1 MHMDLDHGTGNIGSN
16 IVTLEPF
23 STPVR
28 SETKKVLEEKKKER
42 VENDKKMK
50 FRKMEILPGQYE
62 IVNYEKFLIL
72 EVENGRHE
80 QLNIFKANREI
91 IEICGDQ
98 PKILPQADGSLLI
111 ETSSPEQ
118 SQKLKQILTLDGH
131 M

>member
-1 MHMDLDHGTGNIGSN
+1 
-16 IVTLEPF
+16 
-23 STPVR
+23 
-28 SETKKVLEEKKKER
+28 
-42 VENDKKMK
+42 MK

-98 PKILPQADGSLLI
+98 PKILPQGDGSLLI
-111 ETSSPEQ
+111 ETSSPVQ
-118 SQKLKQILTLDGH
+118 SQKLKEMLTLDGH
-131 M
+131 NVNCFSHPTFNQCRGVIYAPEILQIDEKEIEEELKAKE